1 MSKGHMQDLQGFRTI
16 SSPSASPVDAYGGG
30 VNAPKVSAADQ
41 LASAFGT
48 VSKYGQ
54 RAAAQQ
60 QAEDDKLREDEA
72 QAFINRYKAEED
84 GDILTA
90 IKAGELYP
98 QVSHSFLARAIE
110 KKSNYETQ
118 TSYLETFSKLDDD
131 IVLDDVK
138 LHAFLGSEE
147 DKIRE
152 QYKDNPF
159 VLSGALTGFRA
170 AKSQQMPGILG
181 RQAKATKDI
190 DTTNINNFSILTLDK
205 YNLETEEGYNAAVEA
220 FEVDLD
226 NSINT
231 SINENSVVNQ
241 TYVDSIIAYAKLN
254 PSSGATRLLSDK
266 RLKHLN
272 TNTTRAKLSEANK
285 QISQLAVAELER
297 TQKEQQVLNKQKL
310 ETSQSKLNQL
320 AVNGD
325 IAGIDRIMAQSTGLT
340 GNDAVLGNKVY
351 QMAEIAKQAAQ
362 VKADV
367 SATNYTTLKD
377 EISVSASLGTAGDL
391 ESMIAKVN
399 ERTDIHPNEKAV
411 LIKELPNL
419 LLGNQIIASA
429 SHKSALGE
437 RLGGTIKTYTDNPNF
452 LAKGFQLGQLAT
464 SFSDIATETWNQ
476 ETKRLVNLHLEKNG
490 EVPGYAD
497 LHDDGG
503 IYDRAEGKVR
513 ARLQEVNQ
521 MTEVQLQTLGQQQQ
535 QQPQL
540 QPGDTIKDANGNP
553 VATYNGGDIDDD
565 SNYTPIIPDSDDKP
579 EGVETPVVEDDPRYK
594 VTKDTE
600 YIKNFVDPGMEANR
614 QEIQAK
620 REDNATEA
628 GFDRDSATITIDDAV
643 TAQLDKLVS
652 GRFKRAA
659 KNTRGGGP
667 KDVSEEAIMD
677 IVLDQLGLEDDSDFA
692 YGGFFGDVADT
703 AGEIAIK
710 KIVDSLMEKH
720 KGE

>member
-131 IVLDDVK
+131 VVLDDVK

-297 TQKEQQVLNKQKL
+297 KQKEQQVLNKQKL
-310 ETSQSKLNQL
+310 VESQSKLNQL

-452 LAKGFQLGQLAT
+452 LVKGFQLGQLAT

-490 EVPGYAD
+490 EVPGYAA

-521 MTEVQLQTLGQQQQ
+521 MTEVQLQILGQQQQ
-535 QQPQL
+535 PQQTQTEQPTGDSTYGATFEAGGVTYGLPVGIDSKTATDADWVAISEGGTPPPAVPNPL
-540 QPGDTIKDANGNP
+540 QA
-553 VATYNGGDIDDD
+553 A
-565 SNYTPIIPDSDDKP
+565 
-579 EGVETPVVEDDPRYK
+579 
-594 VTKDTE
+594 
-600 YIKNFVDPGMEANR
+600 
-614 QEIQAK
+614 
-620 REDNATEA
+620 EDNRRLADLVTTVFRSENDPSLTQNKGSRSYAQAMNELNKMPKEELDAFVQPLAEQAIASFTE
-628 GFDRDSATITIDDAV
+628 R
-643 TAQLDKLVS
+643 LD
-652 GRFKRAA
+652 
-659 KNTRGGGP
+659 P
-667 KDVSEEAIMD
+667 
-677 IVLDQLGLEDDSDFA
+677 
-692 YGGFFGDVADT
+692 DT
-703 AGEIAIK
+703 ANAIPYTQRDEVQELIQLLEQNPANIFSDNDYAERFLETTLK
-710 KIVDSLMEKH
+710 
-720 KGE
+720 

>member
-54 RAAAQQ
+54 KAAAQQ
-60 QAEDDKLREDEA
+60 QAEDDKLRQDEA
-72 QAFINRYKAEED
+72 QAFINRWKAEEE

-98 QVSHSFLARAIE
+98 QVSQSFLAQAIE

-131 IVLDDVK
+131 IALSDVK
-138 LHAFLGSEE
+138 LNAFLGSEE

-170 AKSQQMPGILG
+170 AKSQQMPGILS

-190 DTTNINNFSILTLDK
+190 DTTNINSFSILTLDR

-220 FEVDLD
+220 FEVDLQ
-226 NSINT
+226 NSIDT

-241 TYVDSIIAYAKLN
+241 TYVDAVIAYAKLN

-272 TNTTRAKLSEANK
+272 TKTTRAKLSEANK
-285 QISQLAVAELER
+285 QIGQLAVAELER
-297 TQKEQQVLNKQKL
+297 KQKEQEVLNRQKL
-310 ETSQSKLNQL
+310 VESQSKLNQL

-351 QMAEIAKQAAQ
+351 QMAEISKQAAQ

-367 SATNYTTLKD
+367 SATNYTILKD

-391 ESMIAKVN
+391 ESMVAKVN

-503 IYDRAEGKVR
+503 IYDRAEDKVR

-535 QQPQL
+535 PQQTQTE
-540 QPGDTIKDANGNP
+540 QPTGDSTYGATFEAGGVTYGLPVGIDSKTATDADWVVIGEGGTPPPAVPNP
-553 VATYNGGDIDDD
+553 VQDAEDRRLADLVTTVFRSENDPSLTQNKGSRSYAQAMNELNKIPKEELDAFVQPLAEQAIASFTERLDPDAA
-565 SNYTPIIPDSDDKP
+565 NAIPYTQRDEVQELIQLLEQNPANIFSDNDYA
-579 EGVETPVVEDDPRYK
+579 ERFLETTLK
-594 VTKDTE
+594 
-600 YIKNFVDPGMEANR
+600 
-614 QEIQAK
+614 
-620 REDNATEA
+620 
-628 GFDRDSATITIDDAV
+628 
-643 TAQLDKLVS
+643 
-652 GRFKRAA
+652 
-659 KNTRGGGP
+659 
-667 KDVSEEAIMD
+667 
-677 IVLDQLGLEDDSDFA
+677 
-692 YGGFFGDVADT
+692 
-703 AGEIAIK
+703 
-710 KIVDSLMEKH
+710 
-720 KGE
+720 